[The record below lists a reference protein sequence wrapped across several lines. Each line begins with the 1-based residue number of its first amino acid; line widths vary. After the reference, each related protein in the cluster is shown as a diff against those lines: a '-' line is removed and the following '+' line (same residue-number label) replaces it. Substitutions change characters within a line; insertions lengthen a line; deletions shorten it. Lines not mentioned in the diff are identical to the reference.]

1 MNQTE
6 KLLQNIVENAR
17 MGEDACDQLLC
28 KTEDESIRQELMKQ
42 KQQYAAA
49 CQAAEQ
55 KLTAMGVYPQPK
67 GPMARMGMWMG
78 MQFNTMTDRSAGHI
92 AEITLQGA
100 SMGIVELTKAL
111 NSLPDADPE
120 AQGIAQGLITVQ
132 QEAIDRLKPFLSQHE
147 KTLNR

>member
-28 KTEDESIRQELMKQ
+28 KAEDESIRQELMQQ

-49 CQAAEQ
+49 SQAAEQ
-55 KLTAMGVYPQPK
+55 KLTSMGVYPQPK

-78 MQFNTMTDRSAGHI
+78 MEMDTMMDKSPSHI
-92 AEITLQGA
+92 ADMLIQGA
-100 SMGIVELTKAL
+100 TMGIVEMTKAR
-111 NSLPDADPE
+111 NSNPDASGQ
-120 AQGIAQGLITVQ
+120 AKQIAADFITGQ
-132 QEAIDRLKPFLSQHE
+132 QEAVDRLKSFLLQ
-147 KTLNR
+147 KA